1 MGFGQR
7 LRLGMLV
14 FAALGVAGTALA
26 GDRAP
31 IMSVASGGKTLADD
45 KCVAQCDKESDACM
59 LSSGKDA
66 GKQRECDSTY
76 DACLRKCN

>member
-14 FAALGVAGTALA
+14 FAALGVAGSALA

-31 IMSVASGGKTLADD
+31 IMSVAGGGKTLADD
-45 KCVAQCDKESDACM
+45 KCVAQCDGTTA
-59 LSSGKDA
+59 
-66 GKQRECDSTY
+66 STFPMTPG
-76 DACLRKCN
+76 AERRPFG